1 MVTFQASRS
10 AMAMGFQTE
19 TPTVFRTVVGTANF
33 FSFDVG
39 RGWAMAL
46 ASVIFFSFSASA
58 MAIPLSQIA
67 LASFSAK
74 KLPMEPAILPPVV
87 SRISSE
93 SAWESATSFW
103 WQQRS
108 SFFAASA

>member
-1 MVTFQASRS
+1 
-10 AMAMGFQTE
+10 MAMGFQTE
-19 TPTVFRTVVGTANF
+19 APTVFRTVVAMANF

-39 RGWAMAL
+39 RRWAMAL
-46 ASVIFFSFSASA
+46 APVIFFSFSEST
-58 MAIPLSQIA
+58 MAIPLLQMA
-67 LASFSAK
+67 LASFLGK
-74 KLPMEPAILPPVV
+74 KLPIEPAILPPVV

-108 SFFAASA
+108 SFFAALA

>member
-19 TPTVFRTVVGTANF
+19 TPTVFRTVVGMANF

-39 RGWAMAL
+39 RGWAL
-46 ASVIFFSFSASA
+46 SSVIFFSFSESA
-58 MAIPLSQIA
+58 MAIPLSQVA

-74 KLPMEPAILPPVV
+74 KLLMEPAVLPAVGSIV
-87 SRISSE
+87 SASE
-93 SAWESATSFW
+93 SSLRV
-103 WQQRS
+103 QQH
-108 SFFAASA
+108 